1 MGQIFLA
8 RHLLQKAMVN
18 SPLGGRL
25 RPCIGF
31 RVNPA
36 ATTSSA
42 ALAHDSRHCSL
53 LIPTCWAAA
62 GLRAGAEAMR
72 LGQALS
78 CWPPHRLGISDC
90 SLYLRYSSIVFFKAC
105 CLALSSSP
113 KNKWEY
119 TFPVGR
125 CYIKNSSGFAHV
137 IGRMDILKNKNK
149 DIDLS

>member
-36 ATTSSA
+36 ANTSSA

-62 GLRAGAEAMR
+62 GLKAGAEAMR
-72 LGQALS
+72 LGKALS

-105 CLALSSSP
+105 LFGFVFFSQEQVGIHLPSGKMQYYKFFRCCPHYRKDGHLR
-113 KNKWEY
+113 NKY
-119 TFPVGR
+119 
-125 CYIKNSSGFAHV
+125 
-137 IGRMDILKNKNK
+137 
-149 DIDLS
+149 IDLS